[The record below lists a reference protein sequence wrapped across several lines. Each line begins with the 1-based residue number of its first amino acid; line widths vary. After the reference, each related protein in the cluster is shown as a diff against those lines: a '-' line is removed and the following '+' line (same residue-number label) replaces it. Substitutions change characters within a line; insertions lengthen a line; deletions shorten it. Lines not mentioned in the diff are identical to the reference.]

1 MHGSCSGGDVMTP
14 LKFDGFNRVYKKNE
28 LQPDDIP
35 AMRVGSKVTSRWWPT
50 QGEIEQLKAGG
61 AIELTI
67 HGGQPAVALRVV

>member
-1 MHGSCSGGDVMTP
+1 MTP

-35 AMRVGSKVTSRWWPT
+35 AQRVGSSSTSRWQPSYAEL
-50 QGEIEQLKAGG
+50 QVLMNGG

-67 HGGQPAVALRVV
+67 HGDQPAVALSVL

>member
-1 MHGSCSGGDVMTP
+1 MTP

-35 AMRVGSKVTSRWWPT
+35 AQRTGNASTSRWLPSYNDLLLLN
-50 QGEIEQLKAGG
+50 GGG